1 MGNLRSVQKGFEK
14 VGIKAE
20 IVRDPVAVENA
31 RGVVL
36 PGVGA
41 FADAMENIARSG
53 MDRAVIRTI
62 SSGRPFLGICLGLQL
77 LFEASEE
84 WGHTRGLGV
93 FKGTVRRL
101 PPGLKVPHMGWNQLN
116 YGSGKAGCP
125 AGGARAENSRTGG
138 EACRL
143 FSGIPENSSFYFV
156 HSYYV
161 DPLDREIVAGV
172 TEYGIEFVSAVA
184 RDNVY
189 AIQFHPE
196 KSSALG
202 LRILQNFGGV
212 VEKC

>member
-1 MGNLRSVQKGFEK
+1 
-14 VGIKAE
+14 
-20 IVRDPVAVENA
+20 
-31 RGVVL
+31 
-36 PGVGA
+36 
-41 FADAMENIARSG
+41 
-53 MDRAVIRTI
+53 MDRAVIRAI
-62 SSGRPFLGICLGLQL
+62 SGGRPFLGICLGLQL

-84 WGHTRGLGV
+84 WGHTSGLGV
-93 FKGTVRRL
+93 FRGMVRRL

-116 YGSGKAGCP
+116 YRPGKAGQSVD
-125 AGGARAENSRTGG
+125 GALLETNFTGG
-138 EACRL
+138 ESCRI
-143 FSGIPENSSFYFV
+143 FRDIPEGSSFYFV

-161 DPLDREIVAGV
+161 DPMDKDIVAGV

-184 RDNVY
+184 KNNVY